1 MRARIAGPTYGKVY
15 RRVAYADQGNR
26 SAPTVL
32 VDARG
37 KIQGLLPGEDLSELR
52 TALLERPHDLEVLVE
67 EARRATS
74 IQRDAPDQTHLRQQV
89 PGHVSDRLRAAEIDD
104 GVVEREVDA
113 RSRLGPAQ

>member
-1 MRARIAGPTYGKVY
+1 MGRSIAASPT
-15 RRVAYADQGNR
+15 RTRGNR

-32 VDARG
+32 IDARG

-74 IQRDAPDQTHLRQQV
+74 IQRDAPDQTHVRQQF
-89 PGHVSDRLRAAEIDD
+89 PGHADDRLRAAEIDD
-104 GVVEREVDA
+104 GVVEREVDDRVVGEA
-113 RSRLGPAQ
+113 LLSGHLIAV